1 MPEREIKGKSSN
13 DRWVGT
19 DQRSQPT
26 IVSGGFVT
34 WSKGVSWGINGDVE
48 RITGKRTKLK
58 LADAALNIFQLNK
71 IAIVQGLNTVY
82 IVPVSELT
90 T

>member
-1 MPEREIKGKSSN
+1 MPERQISGKPLT

-19 DQRSQPT
+19 DQRTQPT

-34 WSKGVSWGINGDVE
+34 WSKGVAWGVDGEVQ

-58 LADAALNIFQLNK
+58 LTDAALNIFQLNK